1 MMMKKRIFALAFLSF
16 SLCLHAADG
25 DGQPQT
31 NANTAQQPKAQPQQ
45 NSGSAVKGP
54 VTNVPPNGGYNIRDP
69 RYYNGQ
75 YNASGGYYQPIY
87 PQNYYNPYGGYY
99 RYDPYDPRNY
109 AGYYDPYDPRTYERY
124 YYGGYYPMAQPQ
136 TIPNYSQQGQPVYNG
151 DEAQSNQDTTTNNTQ
166 MWFDDDRGSGIQI
179 APTPPSDIA
188 ISYAPRVPP
197 MPYTPNNINIVQPSY
212 NLPKPDNSPTE
223 NALADP
229 KSASATLNAGVEA
242 ARKGDYKQALSMF
255 NTACDQGNPAGC
267 FGVGVMF
274 MYGAGVQSDTQK
286 AIKYYQKGCA
296 GGDPTACAN
305 LGMIYDEAP
314 NMGNN
319 KQKAAE
325 MYMTGCAGGDVDAC
339 NNIGW
344 AYANGSGV
352 PKDLNKALQYY
363 RFACDAGSQLGCYN
377 LGLLN
382 NAGSVY
388 GINNPNMNAADLNY
402 VACNAGDIVGCAN
415 LGYIYAQGLEGAPI
429 NYGLAAQYFNTA
441 CMGGVASSCNN
452 LGVLYEQGR
461 GITQNAGQALQMY
474 SLACEA
480 GLHNGC
486 DNYRNLKAK
495 IGG

>member
-1 MMMKKRIFALAFLSF
+1 MKKRIFLLALLGF
-16 SLCLHAADG
+16 SICVYAADEE
-25 DGQPQT
+25 QAET
-31 NANTAQQPKAQPQQ
+31 RKSQQ
-45 NSGSAVKGP
+45 NTNNSGRSP
-54 VTNVPPNGGYNIRDP
+54 VTNVPANGGYDLRDP
-69 RYYNGQ
+69 RYYGGQ
-75 YNASGGYYQPIY
+75 YNMQGAYYPGQQQYYTPNNGYYS
-87 PQNYYNPYGGYY
+87 GYY
-99 RYDPYDPRNY
+99 RYDPYDPR
-109 AGYYDPYDPRTYERY
+109 TYEKY
-124 YYGGYYPMAQPQ
+124 YYGNSFYYSIPSIPQ
-136 TIPNYSQQGQPVYNG
+136 TIPSYGQGQLIYSGN
-151 DEAQSNQDTTTNNTQ
+151 EAKPQAPSVVPSENLP
-166 MWFDDDRGSGIQI
+166 WFDEGGSSPIQIAPIQI

-212 NLPKPDNSPTE
+212 NFPKPDNSPVE
-223 NALADP
+223 DALADP
-229 KSASATLNAGVEA
+229 RSASATLNAGVEA

-363 RFACDAGSQLGCYN
+363 RFACDSGSQLGCYN

-388 GINNPNMNAADLNY
+388 GISNANMNPADLNY

-480 GLHNGC
+480 GLQNGC
-486 DNYRNLKAK
+486 DNYRNLKK
-495 IGG
+495 KVGG

>member
-1 MMMKKRIFALAFLSF
+1 MKKGMFAILFFNL
-16 SLCLHAADG
+16 LLGVYAAEEEAQSG
-25 DGQPQT
+25 G
-31 NANTAQQPKAQPQQ
+31 QQPTQATQNNVQQ
-45 NSGSAVKGP
+45 NNGNIARGP
-54 VTNVPPNGGYNIRDP
+54 VTNVPPNGGYDIRDP
-69 RYYNGQ
+69 RYYIPNR
-75 YNASGGYYQPIY
+75 GYYQPVY
-87 PQNYYNPYGGYY
+87 PPYTPYYNGPY

-109 AGYYDPYDPRTYERY
+109 QRYYDPYDPRNYERY
-124 YYGGYYPMAQPQ
+124 YYNRDYYYQPAPQ
-136 TIPNYSQQGQPVYNG
+136 YPQGTYPPAY
-151 DEAQSNQDTTTNNTQ
+151 NNTPNNSNENQ
-166 MWFDDDRGSGIQI
+166 PNQNYNLPPSQNWYDDDRTSQIQI
-179 APTPPSDIA
+179 APMPPNDVA
-188 ISYAPRVPP
+188 ISYAPRIPP
-197 MPYTPNNINIVQPSY
+197 MPYTPTNVNVIAPSY
-212 NLPKPDNSPTE
+212 NFPKPDDSTTE

-229 KSASATLNAGVEA
+229 KSASATLNAGIEA

-274 MYGAGVQSDTQK
+274 MYGAGVESDTQK

-377 LGLLN
+377 LGLLGNAN
-382 NAGSVY
+382 NIY
-388 GINNPNMNAADLNY
+388 GINANSLNPVDLNY

-415 LGYIYAQGLEGAPI
+415 LGWIYAQGLDGAPI

-441 CMGGVASSCNN
+441 CIGGVASSCNN

-461 GITQNAGQALQMY
+461 GLTQNAGQALEMY

-480 GLHNGC
+480 GLDNGC
-486 DNYRNLKAK
+486 QNYKNLKAK

>member
-1 MMMKKRIFALAFLSF
+1 MKKRILSLAFFSL
-16 SLCLHAADG
+16 SLCLYAADG
-25 DGQPQT
+25 DGQQS
-31 NANTAQQPKAQPQQ
+31 NTKASPESKSQHG
-45 NSGSAVKGP
+45 NNNIVRSP
-54 VTNVPPNGGYNIRDP
+54 VTNVPQNGGYNTRDP

-75 YNASGGYYQPIY
+75 YNASGGYYLPTY
-87 PQNYYNPYGGYY
+87 PQGYYNPYNGYY

-109 AGYYDPYDPRTYERY
+109 AGYYDPYDPRNYEKY
-124 YYGGYYPMAQPQ
+124 YYGNNFYYPTPSLPQ
-136 TIPNYSQQGQPVYNG
+136 TIPNHGQGRPVYNG
-151 DEAQSNQDTTTNNTQ
+151 DETKPQTPNVVPNENQP
-166 MWFDDDRGSGIQI
+166 WFDEGRDNPIQI

-197 MPYTPNNINIVQPSY
+197 MPYTPNNVNVIQPSY

-223 NALADP
+223 NALANP
-229 KSASATLNAGVEA
+229 KSASATLNAGIEA

-382 NAGSVY
+382 NASSVY

-441 CMGGVASSCNN
+441 CMGGFASSCNN

-480 GLHNGC
+480 GLTNGC
-486 DNYRNLKAK
+486 DNYRNLKRK

>member
-1 MMMKKRIFALAFLSF
+1 MKKGIFSLAFSAFLVVF
-16 SLCLHAADG
+16 NFANAADEG
-25 DGQPQT
+25 APDSQKEGQ
-31 NANTAQQPKAQPQQ
+31 NIAR
-45 NSGSAVKGP
+45 GP
-54 VTNVPPNGGYNIRDP
+54 VTNVPPNGGYDLRDP
-69 RYYNGQ
+69 RYYDGR
-75 YNASGGYYQPIY
+75 YNYDYY
-87 PQNYYNPYGGYY
+87 PQPPAPNYYYGPQ

-109 AGYYDPYDPRTYERY
+109 ERYYDPYDPRNYERY
-124 YYGGYYPMAQPQ
+124 YYPPQYYPYPQ
-136 TIPNYSQQGQPVYNG
+136 YG
-151 DEAQSNQDTTTNNTQ
+151 
-166 MWFDDDRGSGIQI
+166 
-179 APTPPSDIA
+179 PPSYNPAPPPPPQNNGQNNGNQGGQNPPPNPNPPANNGGLWYDDFSSRPKLAPMPPQDVA
-188 ISYAPRVPP
+188 ITYAPRIPP
-197 MPYTPNNINIVQPSY
+197 MPYSPNNVNVVAPSY
-212 NLPKPDNSPTE
+212 NFPRPDNSPTE

-229 KSASATLNAGVEA
+229 KSSAASLNAGVEA
-242 ARKGDYKQALSMF
+242 ARKGDFKQALSMF

-325 MYMTGCAGGDVDAC
+325 MYMTGCAGGDIDAC

-352 PKDLNKALQYY
+352 PKDINKALQYY
-363 RFACDAGSQLGCYN
+363 RFACDGGSQLGCYN

-382 NAGSVY
+382 NATTAY
-388 GINNPNMNAADLNY
+388 GINNPNMHPVDMNY
-402 VACNAGDIVGCAN
+402 VACNAGDVVGCAN
-415 LGYIYAQGLEGAPI
+415 LGWIYAQGIEGAPR

-441 CMGGVASSCNN
+441 CIGGVASSCNN

-461 GITQNAGQALQMY
+461 GITQNAGQALEMY

-486 DNYRNLKAK
+486 DNFRNLKARMDGK
-495 IGG
+495 R

>member
-1 MMMKKRIFALAFLSF
+1 MLFLCALCFIS
-16 SLCLHAADG
+16 SLNLYGADDKDAPNKDTKSG
-25 DGQPQT
+25 TSTQNSN
-31 NANTAQQPKAQPQQ
+31 NAN
-45 NSGSAVKGP
+45 GSSNMARGP
-54 VTNVPPNGGYNIRDP
+54 VTNVPQNGGYDLRDP
-69 RYYNGQ
+69 RYYDGK
-75 YNASGGYYQPIY
+75 YYGGGYYQPSY
-87 PQNYYNPYGGYY
+87 PSYY
-99 RYDPYDPRNY
+99 RPQIYDPRNYGQYYDPYDPRNY
-109 AGYYDPYDPRTYERY
+109 ERY
-124 YYGGYYPMAQPQ
+124 YYNYMPQYPIYPQYPQDIPSNGAQHNSTPSKNQPQ
-136 TIPNYSQQGQPVYNG
+136 EN
-151 DEAQSNQDTTTNNTQ
+151 ANNEVK
-166 MWFDDDRGSGIQI
+166 WFDDGKQQPIQL
-179 APTPPSDIA
+179 APFLSPDVA
-188 ISYAPRVPP
+188 ISYAPRIPP
-197 MPYTPNNINIVQPSY
+197 MPYSPNNVNVLRPSY
-212 NLPKPDNSPTE
+212 NLPKPDNPLE

-229 KSASATLNAGVEA
+229 KSASATLNAGIDA
-242 ARKGDYKQALSMF
+242 ARKGDYKKALTML

-267 FGVGVMF
+267 FGVGIMF

-325 MYMTGCAGGDVDAC
+325 MYMTGCAGGDIEAC

-352 PKDLNKALQYY
+352 PKDINKALQYY

-382 NAGSVY
+382 NAGNIY
-388 GINNPNMNAADLNY
+388 GIDAAKMNPVDLNY

-415 LGYIYAQGLEGAPI
+415 LGYIYAQGLEGAPR

-441 CMGGVASSCNN
+441 CIGGVASSCNN

-461 GITQNAGQALQMY
+461 GITQNTGQALEMY

-480 GLHNGC
+480 GLYNGC
-486 DNYRNLKAK
+486 DNYKNLKAK
-495 IGG
+495 IGK

>member
-1 MMMKKRIFALAFLSF
+1 MMMKKRIFLLALISF
-16 SLCLHAADG
+16 SLCVYAADEE
-25 DGQPQT
+25 QAET
-31 NANTAQQPKAQPQQ
+31 RAAQPKAQQNTG
-45 NSGSAVKGP
+45 NSGKSP
-54 VTNVPPNGGYNIRDP
+54 VTNVPADGGYDLRDP
-69 RYYNGQ
+69 RYYGGQ
-75 YNASGGYYQPIY
+75 YNMQGGYY
-87 PQNYYNPYGGYY
+87 PQQYYAPYGGYY
-99 RYDPYDPRNY
+99 RYDPYDPRTY
-109 AGYYDPYDPRTYERY
+109 ERYYDPYDPRTYEKY
-124 YYGGYYPMAQPQ
+124 YYGNNLYYPVPSYPTPSIPQ
-136 TIPNYSQQGQPVYNG
+136 TIPSYGQGQPVYNG
-151 DEAQSNQDTTTNNTQ
+151 DEEKPQAPSVVPSQNQA
-166 MWFDDDRGSGIQI
+166 WFDEGGGNQIQI

-212 NLPKPDNSPTE
+212 NFPKPDNSPTE

-382 NAGSVY
+382 NASSAY
-388 GINNPNMNAADLNY
+388 GINNANMNPADLNY

-480 GLHNGC
+480 GLQNGC
-486 DNYRNLKAK
+486 DNYRNLKK
-495 IGG
+495 KVGG

>member
-1 MMMKKRIFALAFLSF
+1 MKKRILFLCT
-16 SLCLHAADG
+16 LCLISSLNLYGADDEKPNQDSQSG
-25 DGQPQT
+25 TSAQSSN
-31 NANTAQQPKAQPQQ
+31 NANSNNIAR
-45 NSGSAVKGP
+45 GP
-54 VTNVPPNGGYNIRDP
+54 VTNVPQNGGYDLRDP
-69 RYYNGQ
+69 RYYDGR
-75 YNASGGYYQPIY
+75 YYGGGYYQPSY
-87 PQNYYNPYGGYY
+87 PSYYGPQ

-109 AGYYDPYDPRTYERY
+109 GQYYDPYDPRNYERY
-124 YYGGYYPMAQPQ
+124 YYPPIYPIYPQ
-136 TIPNYSQQGQPVYNG
+136 GIPSNG
-151 DEAQSNQDTTTNNTQ
+151 TQDDNVANKNQSKDDAKNEVK
-166 MWFDDDRGSGIQI
+166 WFDDNNKQPQIQL
-179 APTPPSDIA
+179 APLPPPDIA
-188 ISYAPRVPP
+188 ISYAPRIPP
-197 MPYTPNNINIVQPSY
+197 MPYTPNNVNVLLPSY
-212 NLPKPDNSPTE
+212 KSPRIDDPLE

-229 KSASATLNAGVEA
+229 KSASATLNAGIDA
-242 ARKGDYKQALSMF
+242 ARKGDYKKALNMF

-286 AIKYYQKGCA
+286 AIRYYQKGCA

-325 MYMTGCAGGDVDAC
+325 MYMTGCAGGDIEAC

-352 PKDLNKALQYY
+352 PKDINKALQYY

-382 NAGSVY
+382 NASNVY
-388 GINNPNMNAADLNY
+388 GIDAAKMNPVDLNF

-415 LGYIYAQGLEGAPI
+415 LGYIYAQGLEGAPR

-441 CMGGVASSCNN
+441 CIGGVASSCNN

-461 GITQNAGQALQMY
+461 GITQNSGQALEMY

-480 GLHNGC
+480 GLYNGC
-486 DNYRNLKAK
+486 DNYKNLKAK
-495 IGG
+495 IRK